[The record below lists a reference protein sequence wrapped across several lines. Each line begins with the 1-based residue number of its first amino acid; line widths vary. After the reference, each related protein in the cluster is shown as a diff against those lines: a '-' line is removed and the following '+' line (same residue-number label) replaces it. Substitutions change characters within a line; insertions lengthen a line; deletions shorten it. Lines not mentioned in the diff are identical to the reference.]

1 VSAQPRFLERLAR
14 DGPIVADGGMGSL
27 ISNAVSQLR
36 CPEEANIR
44 APETVLSIHLGFI
57 RAGAELIE
65 TNTFGANR
73 RKLRQ
78 LLLEDEL
85 EAINNAGVK
94 LAREAREASGKS
106 ILIAGSIGPLADLGE
121 FEYGDLAADFA
132 EQASLLDA
140 RGVDVFMLETFFDL
154 DELVTA
160 IEAVRTV
167 SSLPIVAMMT
177 FDGDE
182 TLAGVPASVV
192 GERLAPLDL
201 AAIGANC
208 GTGPQAALSALERL
222 SGRGIPLA
230 AKPNIG
236 QAGRIGGRISYPH
249 GTPDYFAEF
258 AAHARALG
266 ARVIGGCC
274 GTTGAQI
281 AAIATALEEERPVT
295 APIVVHEPD
304 LHPVATAAP
313 GTTRLERAF
322 EAGEWVISLELDP
335 PTGANPE
342 GMLAIAERCRTIE
355 GVDFIDVNDT
365 TKARARINSL
375 MAAVAIERAT
385 GIETIPHVT
394 PRDMSVTGIESLL
407 LGAHAE
413 GIRNV
418 LAVTGDPPTGGGY
431 ASRAGVY
438 EVDSIGICRIVS
450 QLNAGVDWNGR
461 AIDAPTA
468 FHLGVAL
475 NPTSDDLDDEL
486 RRFEAKI
493 EAGARFAMTQ
503 LLFDLEPLDR
513 TLALLGGE
521 WPIPVLVGI
530 FYATSYG
537 TALRMHN
544 EVPGIVVQEHVLERL
559 KAAGPAAPEVGLEL
573 ARELMAAARERAH
586 GIYVMPPF
594 KQPDAAFALFD

>member
-1 VSAQPRFLERLAR
+1 MNAQPRFLERLGTGA
-14 DGPIVADGGMGSL
+14 PIVADGGMGSM
-27 ISNAVSQLR
+27 ISSVVSRLR
-36 CPEEANIR
+36 CPEEANLR
-44 APETVLSIHLGFI
+44 APETVLSLHLSFI

-85 EAINNAGVK
+85 AAINSAGVK
-94 LAREAREASGKS
+94 LAREAREAAGTS
-106 ILIAGSIGPLADLGE
+106 ILIGGSIGPLADLGE

-132 EQASLLDA
+132 EQALLLEA
-140 RGVDVFMLETFFDL
+140 RGIDVFMLETFFDL
-154 DELVTA
+154 DELVSA
-160 IEAVRTV
+160 IDAVRTV

-182 TLAGVPASVV
+182 TLAGVPASAVA
-192 GERLAPLDL
+192 ERLAPMGL

-208 GTGPQAALSALERL
+208 GTGPQAALAALAQL
-222 SGRGIPLA
+222 TGRGLALA

-258 AAHARALG
+258 AAQARGFG
-266 ARVIGGCC
+266 ARLIGGCC
-274 GTTGAQI
+274 GTTPAQI

-295 APIVVHEPD
+295 SPLVVREPE
-304 LHPVATAAP
+304 LHPVTAAAM
-313 GTTRLERAF
+313 GKTRLEQAF
-322 EAGEWVISLELDP
+322 ENGDWVVSLELDP

-342 GMLAIAERCRTIE
+342 GMLAIAERCRVSEAI
-355 GVDFIDVNDT
+355 GFIDVNDT

-375 MAAVAIERAT
+375 MASIAIERVT

-461 AIDAPTA
+461 AIDAPTS
-468 FHLGVAL
+468 FYLGVAL
-475 NPTSDDLDDEL
+475 NPTADDLDDEL

-513 TLALLGGE
+513 MLERLGGS
-521 WPIPVLVGI
+521 WPIPVLVGL
-530 FYATSYG
+530 FHVTSYG

-559 KAAGPAAPEVGLEL
+559 KQAGPNVPEVGLEL
-573 ARELMAAARERAH
+573 AHELMADARERAN
-586 GIYVMPPF
+586 GIYLMPPF
-594 KQPDAAFALFD
+594 KQPEAAFALFD